1 MFTGAQLPPLPP
13 LQLNATAINV
23 NDRFSLL
30 LVLWLLVHAA
40 EAVQQAEHPPFTT
53 SKRFFSMCVRERE
66 RPLFNTGTAQEELNY
81 LANTCVRK
89 DTFFFFFFLSSLLIS
104 FWR

>member
-89 DTFFFFFFLSSLLIS
+89 DTFFFFFFL
-104 FWR
+104 